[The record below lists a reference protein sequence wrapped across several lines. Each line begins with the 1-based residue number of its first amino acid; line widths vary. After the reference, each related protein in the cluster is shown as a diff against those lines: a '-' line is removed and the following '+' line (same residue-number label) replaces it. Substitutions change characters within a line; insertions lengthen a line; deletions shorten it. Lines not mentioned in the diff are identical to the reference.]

1 MNIAFIDNFDS
12 FTFNL
17 VHYLEKAG
25 AKVQL
30 YHNCDLFKFQSEILN
45 CNGVL
50 IGPGPNTPEQ
60 SGELMSFLPI
70 LIQAPMPIIGVCLG
84 HQALGQFFG
93 MHLKHAILPMHGKSS
108 VIKHLGIHIF
118 KDIESPI
125 SVGRYH
131 SLVVEQTKDSSPD
144 IEVLAETNG
153 EIMSIMHK
161 ELPIVGVQFHPESV
175 LTPMGQKIIENWV
188 IGLTQL
194 H

>member
-25 AKVQL
+25 AKIHV
-30 YHNCDLFKFQSEILN
+30 YHNCDLFKFQSEILK

-60 SGELMSFLPI
+60 SGELMRFLPI
-70 LIQAPMPIIGVCLG
+70 LIQSQMPIIGVCLG

-93 MHLKHAILPMHGKSS
+93 MRLTHAILPMHGKSS
-108 VIKHLGIHIF
+108 EIKHSGIHIF
-118 KDIESPI
+118 KEIESPI

-131 SLVVEQTKDSSPD
+131 SLVVEQTNDSKLVID
-144 IEVLAETNG
+144 VLAETKG

-161 ELPIVGVQFHPESV
+161 QLPIVGVQFHPESV
-175 LTPMGQKIIENWV
+175 LTPMGQKILENW
-188 IGLTQL
+188 IKGLTQ
-194 H
+194 